1 MAERNPMICATC
13 ARGVVPVEGVTAVRS
28 RGYWWCTHCA
38 SITYYD
44 GQPVV
49 AFPSPGMLIP
59 ITIMHEEGGDGRA

>member
-1 MAERNPMICATC
+1 
-13 ARGVVPVEGVTAVRS
+13 VPVEGVTAVRS